1 MKYVK
6 LNRLYLLKNRK
17 KERKKKSRSFE
28 NSAYIHLLGKPAASA
43 SAKKRS
49 C

>member
-6 LNRLYLLKNRK
+6 FVLAQKQ
-17 KERKKKSRSFE
+17 KERKKSRSFE